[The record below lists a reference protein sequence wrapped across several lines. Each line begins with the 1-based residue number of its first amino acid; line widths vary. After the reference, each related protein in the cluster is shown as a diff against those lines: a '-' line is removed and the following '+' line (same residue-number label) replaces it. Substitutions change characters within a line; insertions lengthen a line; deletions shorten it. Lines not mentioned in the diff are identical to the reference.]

1 MHDIIYVN
9 YFIPLFSQRLKMCH
23 ANFHFI
29 LGELLILSMWSNSN
43 FPIRKKM
50 NIFYFTY
57 LGENNVFSFTKNQL
71 ILNIFLFKSI
81 L

>member
-1 MHDIIYVN
+1 
-9 YFIPLFSQRLKMCH
+9 
-23 ANFHFI
+23 
-29 LGELLILSMWSNSN
+29 
-43 FPIRKKM
+43 M